1 MILVAASY
9 DVHRHRNLVPA
20 SSFHPG
26 RILVIEALNNR
37 VKGFDRKGRSFRPIP
52 SSHPLCPFVGRAP
65 ADHHDEY

>member
-37 VKGFDRKGRSFRPIP
+37 AKEFNCSIVKGSPFDPYPHPIP
-52 SSHPLCPFVGRAP
+52 FSVRRSSTC
-65 ADHHDEY
+65 